1 MEGERPLTQ
10 FTYRTH
16 LAPVWREKA
25 DFIINASIADD
36 ESNLEQLWTRRLD
49 SERLEICCI
58 PFYLYGVA
66 LGDVVSFTV
75 DDERG
80 LLLDEKLEESGRYVL
95 RAYLRADRVVVQRD
109 LYDRLCELGTLQEWS
124 GSRFVAIDCRDEPH
138 AARVSGYLQQCVDLN
153 LLEYETGR

>member
-1 MEGERPLTQ
+1 MTL

-25 DFIINASIADD
+25 DFIINASIPDD
-36 ESNLEQLWTRRLD
+36 ESHLEQLWTRRLD

-58 PFYLYGVA
+58 PFSLYGIA
-66 LGDVVSFTV
+66 LGDVISFTV

-80 LLLDEKLEESGRYVL
+80 FLLHEKLAEAGRFVL
-95 RAYLRADRVVVQRD
+95 RAYVPDDRSVVQRD
-109 LYDRLCELGTLQEWS
+109 LHDRLSELGTLQEWS
-124 GSRFVAIDCRDEPH
+124 GSRLVAIDCTDEPH